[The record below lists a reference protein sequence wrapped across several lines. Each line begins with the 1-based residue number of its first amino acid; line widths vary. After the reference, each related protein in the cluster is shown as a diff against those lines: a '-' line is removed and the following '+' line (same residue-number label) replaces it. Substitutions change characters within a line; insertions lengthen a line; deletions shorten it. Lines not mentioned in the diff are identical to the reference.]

1 MKYPTLT
8 IGDDNASPLSRR
20 NRHRKTRAFS
30 MTLLRAV
37 TWTSLNKTAKP
48 GYLRPAFLDI
58 CGTESEHRAFIANL
72 REGRPAKLSDRE
84 AFELLRSEPYCYAP
98 PQRCE
103 AGIRQIIYLPDLFD
117 VETKSMRDPLQVI
130 VMPPSIMLA
139 TVGDDE
145 LRAVQQVY
153 ALTRKRHADE
163 IAKLEAEN
171 ATKEYWR
178 RRTVPGFVEVDDAT
192 LRYWALIARELTVR
206 LDARTTYP
214 IPTEPEFRA
223 LLVQWLVVAGH
234 LRMGNGCALWPIS
247 GRRDDSYRP
256 DLRVD
261 APSPGWNQRDDVGYV
276 VPVALSMSQA
286 ELGAAL
292 ADLARLYYS

>member
-8 IGDDNASPLSRR
+8 IGDEAPLSRR
-20 NRHRKTRAFS
+20 SRHRKTRAFS

-37 TWTSLNKTAKP
+37 TWTSLNKTSKATA
-48 GYLRPAFLDI
+48 YLRPAFLDI

-72 REGRPAKLSDRE
+72 REGRSAKLDNST
-84 AFELLRSEPYCYAP
+84 AFELLRSEPYCYTP

-117 VETKSMRDPLQVI
+117 VEVKSVRDPLQVV
-130 VMPPSIMLA
+130 VMPPSSMLA
-139 TVGDDE
+139 ALGEDE

-153 ALTRKRHADE
+153 TLTRKRHADE
-163 IAKLEAEN
+163 AEN
-171 ATKEYWR
+171 AAKEYWQR
-178 RRTVPGFVEVDDAT
+178 RAVPVFPEIDDAA
-192 LRYWALIARELTVR
+192 LRYWALVARELTVR

-214 IPTEPEFRA
+214 VPTEPEFRA
-223 LLVQWLVVAGH
+223 LLVQWLVAAGH
-234 LRMGNGCALWPIS
+234 LRMGNGCPLWPIS
-247 GRRDDSYRP
+247 GRRDDHYRP

-292 ADLARLYYS
+292 VDLARLYFA